1 MTSHGQKSFPR
12 HQNQHAVP
20 QLPGLLTLPAQQQK
34 DAAQSRH
41 APTRNADA
49 KSTDWRHIKRQSQG
63 RSDEECHALGD

>member
-1 MTSHGQKSFPR
+1 VPKPEAYHQPHQGQS
-12 HQNQHAVP
+12 
-20 QLPGLLTLPAQQQK
+20 GLLSLPAQQQK